1 VSRHAQHWNRIKL
14 ASMQAQL
21 GDEAKYSLIKEWA
34 QAFLD
39 EVGDWGI
46 AIFGKGVVKVSQLAE
61 DPSRY
66 PEFVEFLFKIAG
78 GGR

>member
-1 VSRHAQHWNRIKL
+1 MWRKIKL

-21 GDEAKYSLIKEWA
+21 GDDVKYSLIKEWA
-34 QAFLD
+34 RAFVE

-61 DPSRY
+61 DPSKY
-66 PEFVEFLFKIAG
+66 PDFVDFLFKIAG
-78 GGR
+78 SGV

>member
-1 VSRHAQHWNRIKL
+1 VSRHAEAWNKIRM
-14 ASMQAQL
+14 ASMQAHL
-21 GDEAKYSLIKEWA
+21 GDDAKFELVKDWA
-34 QAFLD
+34 KAFLE

-66 PEFVEFLFKIAG
+66 PDFVNFLFKIAG